1 MTVYSLLLRE
11 LPMRLGRRGEMGG
24 EEDVRAAVAVG
35 AAEEEEAEEEE
46 AENEEEAMGTLLLPF
61 HGVVDDEGVRGGLM
75 DEKLP

>member
-24 EEDVRAAVAVG
+24 EDVKAAVAVG
-35 AAEEEEAEEEE
+35 VAEEEAEEEEE

-75 DEKLP
+75 DEELP

>member
-11 LPMRLGRRGEMGG
+11 LPMRLGRRGEMRG
-24 EEDVRAAVAVG
+24 EDVKAAVAVG
-35 AAEEEEAEEEE
+35 VAEEEAEEEE

-75 DEKLP
+75 DEELP